1 MAQWILRLALCL
13 LPAALTPLLLYL
25 ISESYLNFGG
35 GEKDIILVIPW
46 LLWSILY
53 AIAFAVCWVKRFAIR
68 RTLGYAA
75 GIATAIVAVIWFVL
89 LFVSVRWLGVS

>member
-1 MAQWILRLALCL
+1 MPRWVIRLFLCL
-13 LPAALTPLLLYL
+13 LPAALTPLWFYL

-53 AIAFAVCWVKRFAIR
+53 AAVFVVCWVKGFTVR
-68 RTLGYAA
+68 RILGYAA
-75 GIATAIVAVIWFVL
+75 GIATATVVVIWFVL
-89 LFVSVRWLGVS
+89 LFVSMRWLGVS